1 MAAQTIEGFVG
12 TSMDNARLSP
22 IHYRV
27 FALIA
32 AGYFFDVA
40 DYVILGSL
48 IPDMVRP
55 GGFATAPQIA
65 LVGSA
70 TLFGLF
76 LGTLAQGE
84 FTDRFGRK
92 TVYQFNLLLYGTATV
107 AAAFSPNYL
116 WLAVLRFIAGIGLG
130 AEQPLCFAYAG
141 EYAPKAIRGRFI
153 AGVQLIGGAFVWP
166 ITTLF
171 ALTFRDSLGWRGC
184 WIVIGIC
191 ALVVFVFRFSL
202 PKSPRWLATHGQGE
216 RALDLLERMGL
227 GRPAPGETLIA
238 DAASDTHSDPTAVV
252 FRHYRRQ
259 VLAGMVCF
267 VAFFG
272 VALGLGTWLPN
283 IMASQGMTI
292 TKSLTYTLGMQMA
305 FPTASLFMMFALEQF
320 GRKITATTAFVMAG
334 VFAVGFANAGTD
346 TTILAVGFCMIFFI
360 QLAGNSMQIF
370 CSEVFPTNARASG
383 FGIAQSAGRLATAG
397 IIPGILWVQ
406 TGYGNAMV
414 FVCVA
419 IALVVAAVA
428 VNVIAPETRGRS
440 LDEIAPPEG

>member
-27 FALIA
+27 FTLIA

-48 IPDMVRP
+48 IPDMTHSN
-55 GGFATAPQIA
+55 FATAQQIA
-65 LVGSA
+65 MVGSA

-92 TVYQFNLLLYGTATV
+92 TVYQFNLLLYGTATI
-107 AAAFSPNYL
+107 AAAFSPDYV

-202 PKSPRWLATHGQGE
+202 PESPRWLATHGQGD

-238 DAASDTHSDPTAVV
+238 DAASDTHSDPIGVI
-252 FRHYRRQ
+252 FRHYSRR
-259 VLAGMVCF
+259 VFAGMVCF
-267 VAFFG
+267 IAFFG

-283 IMASQGMTI
+283 MMASQGMTI

-305 FPTASLFMMFALEQF
+305 FPCASIFMMFALERF
-320 GRKITATTAFVMAG
+320 GRKITATTAFVLAG

-370 CSEVFPTNARASG
+370 VSEVFPTNARASG

-406 TGYGNAMV
+406 TGYGNGMV

-419 IALVVAAVA
+419 IALLIAAGA
-428 VNVIAPETRGRS
+428 VNVIAPETRGLA

>member
-1 MAAQTIEGFVG
+1 MAQTIEGFVG
-12 TSMDNARLSP
+12 TSMDNARMSP

-27 FALIA
+27 FILIA

-48 IPDMVRP
+48 IPDMTRS
-55 GGFATAPQIA
+55 GFGTAAQIA

-76 LGTLAQGE
+76 FGTLAQGE

-92 TVYQFNLLLYGTATV
+92 TVYQFNLLLYGSATI
-107 AAAFSPNYL
+107 AAAFSPDYV
-116 WLAVLRFIAGIGLG
+116 WLAALRFIAGIGLG

-171 ALTFRDSLGWRGC
+171 ALMFRDSLGWRGC

-191 ALVVFVFRFSL
+191 ALVVFVFRFTL
-202 PKSPRWLATHGQGE
+202 PESPRWLATHGQGD

-238 DAASDTHSDPTAVV
+238 DAASNTRTDPIVVV

-259 VLAGMVCF
+259 VLLGMVCF

-272 VALGLGTWLPN
+272 VALGLGTWLPSM
-283 IMASQGMTI
+283 MASQGMTI

-305 FPTASLFMMFALEQF
+305 FPCASIFMMFALERF
-320 GRKITATTAFVMAG
+320 GRKITSTTAFVLAG
-334 VFAVGFANAGTD
+334 VFAVGFVNAATD
-346 TTILAVGFCMIFFI
+346 TQILMVGFGMIFFI

-370 CSEVFPTNARASG
+370 CSEIFPTNARASG
-383 FGIAQSAGRLATAG
+383 FGIAQSVGRLATAF
-397 IIPGILWVQ
+397 IIPAILWVQ
-406 TGYGNAMV
+406 TGYGTGTV

-419 IALVVAAVA
+419 IALVIAAVA
-428 VNVIAPETRGRS
+428 VNLIAPETRGRA

>member
-1 MAAQTIEGFVG
+1 MAQSIEAFVG

-22 IHYRV
+22 VHYRV
-27 FALIA
+27 FTLIA
-32 AGYFFDVA
+32 AGYFFDVC

-48 IPDMVRP
+48 IPDMTRS
-55 GGFATAPQIA
+55 GFATTAQIA
-65 LVGSA
+65 TVASA

-76 LGTLAQGE
+76 IGTVAQGE

-92 TVYQFNLLLYGTATV
+92 TVYQFNLLLYGSATI
-107 AAAFSPNYL
+107 AAAFSPDYI
-116 WLAVLRFIAGIGLG
+116 WLAALRFIAGIGLG

-153 AGVQLIGGAFVWP
+153 AGVQLIGGACSWP
-166 ITTLF
+166 LTTLF
-171 ALTFRDSLGWRGC
+171 ALSFRDSIGWRGC

-191 ALVVFVFRFSL
+191 ALIVFVFRFSL
-202 PKSPRWLATHGQGE
+202 PESPRWLATHGHGD

-227 GRPAPGETLIA
+227 KRPPAGETLIT
-238 DAASDTHSDPTAVV
+238 DAASDTHSDPIGVV
-252 FRHYRRQ
+252 FRHYRGR

-283 IMASQGMTI
+283 MMADRGMTI
-292 TKSLTYTLGMQMA
+292 TKSLTYTFGMTLA
-305 FPTASLFMMFALEQF
+305 FPCASIFMMFALERF
-320 GRKITATTAFVMAG
+320 GRKATSITAFIMAGLFAIAFV
-334 VFAVGFANAGTD
+334 NAGTD
-346 TTILAVGFCMIFFI
+346 TMVLVVGFCMIFFI

-383 FGIAQSAGRLATAG
+383 FGLAQGTGRLATAF
-397 IIPGILWVQ
+397 IIPAILWIQ
-406 TGYGNAMV
+406 TGYGIGMV
-414 FVCVA
+414 FACVA
-419 IALVVAAVA
+419 IVLLIAATM
-428 VNVIAPETRGRS
+428 VNFIGPETRGVA

>member
-1 MAAQTIEGFVG
+1 MAQTIEGFVG

-27 FALIA
+27 FILIA

-48 IPDMVRP
+48 IPDMTKSA
-55 GGFATAPQIA
+55 FATVPQMA

-70 TLFGLF
+70 TLIGLF
-76 LGTLAQGE
+76 IGTLAQGE

-92 TVYQFNLLLYGTATV
+92 TVYQFNLLLYGTATI
-107 AAAFSPNYL
+107 AAAFAPDYT
-116 WLAVLRFIAGIGLG
+116 WLAVGRFIAGIGLG

-141 EYAPKAIRGRFI
+141 EYAPKRIRGRFI

-171 ALTFRDSLGWRGC
+171 ALSFRDSLGWRGC
-184 WIVIGIC
+184 WIVIGVC

-202 PKSPRWLATHGQGE
+202 PESPRWLATHGQGK
-216 RALDLLERMGL
+216 RALELLETMGL
-227 GRPAPGETLIA
+227 GKPPEGETLIE
-238 DAASDTHSDPTAVV
+238 DAASDTHSDPFVVV
-252 FRHYRRQ
+252 FRHYRGR
-259 VLAGMVCF
+259 VIAGMVCF

-272 VALGLGTWLPN
+272 VALGLGNWLPSM
-283 IMASQGMTI
+283 IADRGMTI
-292 TKSLTYTLGMQMA
+292 TKSLTYTLGMQIA
-305 FPTASLFMMFALEQF
+305 FPCASLFMMYALEKF

-334 VFAVGFANAGTD
+334 VFAIGFANAGTD
-346 TTILAVGFCMIFFI
+346 TELLVVGFCMIFFV

-383 FGIAQSAGRLATAG
+383 FGIAQSAGRLGTAG
-397 IIPGILWVQ
+397 IIPAIPWIQ
-406 TGYGNAMV
+406 KNYGVDMV

-419 IALVVAAVA
+419 VMLVIAAVT
-428 VNVIAPETRGRS
+428 VNLISPETRGRS